1 MGIKNGCNGKFK
13 LLRSHWV
20 EMVEVLSIKTFAADL
35 CVWQSAVI
43 CSLAQDTMFGG
54 VISTSLRLS
63 DALLQDCAP
72 GKNAREFN
80 PWDVNGFRI
89 GQENQ
94 EYIAYKQESLSKISF
109 FKILLAVKG
118 CFSIYL
124 IIKENSR
131 WSFSLKITNPSI
143 SILLHC
149 FWREERERERE
160 RASEKHR

>member
-20 EMVEVLSIKTFAADL
+20 EMVEVLSIKTFAAEL

-54 VISTSLRLS
+54 IISTSLRLS
-63 DALLQDCAP
+63 DALLQDCAR

-94 EYIAYKQESLSKISF
+94 EYIAYKNLLVKSVFLNFTCSEGVF
-109 FKILLAVKG
+109 FNLFNYKRK
-118 CFSIYL
+118 
-124 IIKENSR
+124 
-131 WSFSLKITNPSI
+131 
-143 SILLHC
+143 
-149 FWREERERERE
+149 
-160 RASEKHR
+160 